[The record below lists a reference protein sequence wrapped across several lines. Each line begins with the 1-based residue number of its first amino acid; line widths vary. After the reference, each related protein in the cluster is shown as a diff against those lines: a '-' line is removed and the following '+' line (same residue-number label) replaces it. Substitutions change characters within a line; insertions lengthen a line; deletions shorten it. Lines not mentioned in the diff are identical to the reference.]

1 MTAADIFEVCF
12 WGVRGGIACPG
23 PDTVRY
29 GGNTACIAVRCGGDT
44 LIFDAGT
51 GIRPLGAAL
60 IKHAPVAADIFF
72 SHTGFERIS
81 GVPFFAAAYNPK
93 NTFRFWANQLPGGK
107 GVHGALTRLMADPV
121 FPVPIEIMAAT
132 LEFVDFGA
140 GETLQPTSDIRVR
153 TAQLNRS
160 IPVTGYR
167 VEWQGKSLCYVSDL
181 VAGSDGT
188 EPAVLALLDNAD
200 LAIVNLAQDASDSAD
215 WHGNLGLCDKAAVKT
230 CVISHHDPDH
240 DDAALDAIAAEA
252 ERLRP
257 GTVVAREGLTITL

>member
-1 MTAADIFEVCF
+1 MAGEDRFEVCF

-29 GGNTACIAVRCGGDT
+29 GGNTACIEIRCGGDT
-44 LIFDAGT
+44 LIFDGGT

-60 IKHAPVAADIFF
+60 IKRAPVTAEIFF
-72 SHTGFERIS
+72 SHTGLERIS
-81 GVPFFAAAYNPK
+81 GVPFFAAAYHPR
-93 NTFRFWANQLPGGK
+93 NTFRFWANQLPDGK
-107 GVHGALTRLMADPV
+107 GVHGALTGLMADPV

-160 IPVTGYR
+160 NPVTGYR
-167 VEWQGKSLCYVSDL
+167 VEWLGKSFCYVSDL
-181 VAGSDGT
+181 VADNDGH
-188 EPAVLALLDNAD
+188 EPAVLALLENAD
-200 LAIVNLAQDASDSAD
+200 LAIVNLAQHASDSAD
-215 WHGNLGLCDKAAVKT
+215 WHGNLALCDKAAVKT
-230 CVISHHDPDH
+230 CVISHHEPDH
-240 DDAALDAIAAEA
+240 DDVALDAIAAEA

-257 GTVVAREGLTITL
+257 GTVVAREGLTIAL